1 MELIKFREEL
11 ENIITKHN
19 NIIGDE
25 SNNLIAEYA
34 IQSSEKMKEALQK
47 IEQENRL
54 LQIGIIGRVK
64 AGKSSLLNAMLFDGK
79 SILPKA
85 ATPMT
90 AALTVISYGD
100 TLSTEVEF
108 FTQNDIKN
116 IREEHAA
123 YIHELKNLTQKNL
136 EEIIKRKG
144 QKNTD
149 GVSISNVDVQELR
162 EKAENQAKRDLKS
175 KIGLSS
181 AYDQYNKIQA
191 SGINPATIGDKKI
204 IVAPT
209 LADLSDQLLE
219 YVGADGKY
227 MPFTKSVHI
236 KLPQENLK
244 NIQIVDTPGV
254 NDPVQSRE
262 ERTRELLKFCDVV
275 LIVSPSG
282 QFLSREDME
291 LMDRITSKEG
301 IRELYVVASQVD
313 LQLFG
318 SVKSENDG
326 DLHRA
331 FESITSDLAEHLHST
346 LSELKKSNPE
356 IGTTYDQLIEQ
367 SKTKVIHS
375 SGMCLS
381 IKEKFDSKETWDEG
395 TKKAWENLTTHYPDY
410 YSNTDK
416 ELSKSNLDL
425 LANISSINI
434 IIEEVKGKKDEILK
448 RRKEDF
454 VKAKMDSLIN
464 YRNELIKYINI
475 QIESIE
481 SGDIDEL
488 QVQQKKLKNIKE
500 KVSLILDEEYYD
512 LVSELEVNIK
522 NELKNTLEKHFI
534 TTKNAVNSAEGS
546 KTEEYTV
553 VIERWYWFNGSETR
567 QREVTTARTGAIRS
581 SLEELN
587 NHIESN
593 IDIDSKKFILNWKKS
608 LYLQLIKTMRD
619 NVDDDDL
626 DPQQIQKVI
635 RNVLNSVIYPD
646 ISYSNNLPASL
657 SAKGTLT
664 GNHAENFLQDA
675 QEYISKLR
683 NRVRQD
689 INSYLSSL
697 VHTLKAVS
705 LSENIFSS
713 YNTMLEELENQI
725 KNKAMTLDS
734 FNRLNGEL
742 GKID

>member
-1 MELIKFREEL
+1 
-11 ENIITKHN
+11 
-19 NIIGDE
+19 
-25 SNNLIAEYA
+25 
-34 IQSSEKMKEALQK
+34 
-47 IEQENRL
+47 
-54 LQIGIIGRVK
+54 
-64 AGKSSLLNAMLFDGK
+64 
-79 SILPKA
+79 
-85 ATPMT
+85 
-90 AALTVISYGD
+90 
-100 TLSTEVEF
+100 
-108 FTQNDIKN
+108 
-116 IREEHAA
+116 
-123 YIHELKNLTQKNL
+123 
-136 EEIIKRKG
+136 
-144 QKNTD
+144 
-149 GVSISNVDVQELR
+149 
-162 EKAENQAKRDLKS
+162 
-175 KIGLSS
+175 
-181 AYDQYNKIQA
+181 
-191 SGINPATIGDKKI
+191 
-204 IVAPT
+204 
-209 LADLSDQLLE
+209 
-219 YVGADGKY
+219 
-227 MPFTKSVHI
+227 
-236 KLPQENLK
+236 
-244 NIQIVDTPGV
+244 
-254 NDPVQSRE
+254 
-262 ERTRELLKFCDVV
+262 
-275 LIVSPSG
+275 
-282 QFLSREDME
+282 
-291 LMDRITSKEG
+291 
-301 IRELYVVASQVD
+301 
-313 LQLFG
+313 
-318 SVKSENDG
+318 
-326 DLHRA
+326 
-331 FESITSDLAEHLHST
+331 
-346 LSELKKSNPE
+346 
-356 IGTTYDQLIEQ
+356 
-367 SKTKVIHS
+367 
-375 SGMCLS
+375 
-381 IKEKFDSKETWDEG
+381 
-395 TKKAWENLTTHYPDY
+395 
-410 YSNTDK
+410 
-416 ELSKSNLDL
+416 
-425 LANISSINI
+425 
-434 IIEEVKGKKDEILK
+434 
-448 RRKEDF
+448 
-454 VKAKMDSLIN
+454 MDSLIN